1 MNFDTCLENGRN
13 PLLSYICRLALCR
26 HVSGSGFLISGL
38 SHRADIT
45 NKRPSFILVDGQ
57 LVSFNFLVR
66 HLSMV
71 LGAWSVLFT
80 FYIKIQWIHFP
91 SGSNL
96 FLASG

>member
-1 MNFDTCLENGRN
+1 MNFWKMVET
-13 PLLSYICRLALCR
+13 LCSR
-26 HVSGSGFLISGL
+26 IYVDSHFADVSGSGFLISGL

-57 LVSFNFLVR
+57 LVSFGFLVR